1 MDSTFLHISSRAS
14 VGARLARADLLAIG
28 SLAESDPYAILHLAH
43 RARTNHFGN
52 RVSLCCIVPGKVG
65 GCTED
70 CKWCA
75 QVACNMPA
83 RQTPISQISQ
93 AGAEALQAGASSL
106 GIVNSGRRPLDA
118 EMSAVLEAARRLR
131 DEHGR
136 FEDGGLRVCAGLGE
150 LTPDQAR
157 KLVDA
162 GVRRYNMNL
171 ETSRRFYPDIV
182 TTHTF
187 EDRLRTIA
195 AARAAGFEICSGGI
209 IGLGESWEDRI
220 DMALTLRSLDV
231 DAVPLNILIPIA
243 GTSLEGATA
252 VTAVDVVRTV
262 ALFRLALPQ
271 KTITLAA
278 GRESVLRD
286 FQALAFMAGADGM
299 LIGGYLTV
307 AGRAVEDDQRL
318 MKDIETAWM

>member
-1 MDSTFLHISSRAS
+1 MQLVAE
-14 VGARLARADLLAIG
+14 AAD
-28 SLAESDPYAILHLAH
+28 AH
-43 RARTNHFGN
+43 RRPG
-52 RVSLCCIVPGKVG
+52 RVAA
-65 GCTED
+65 CTIINAKSGRCSED
-70 CKWCA
+70 CRFCA
-75 QVACNMPA
+75 Q
-83 RQTPISQISQ
+83 
-93 AGAEALQAGASSL
+93 
-106 GIVNSGRRPLDA
+106 SGRHRTQAPVYPLKDSDEIVA
-118 EMSAVLEAARRLR
+118 AARRARDIGSARFGIVTSGNSLTSAEVERLVSVVKRIREEVGIGVCGSLGAMDAHALR
-131 DEHGR
+131 S
-136 FEDGGLRVCAGLGE
+136 LY
-150 LTPDQAR
+150 
-157 KLVDA
+157 DA
-162 GVRRYNMNL
+162 GMRRYHHNI